1 MTKIVITSDLHLGI
15 TKREEIE
22 PLVAAISAERPDL
35 TVIAGDIGE
44 GEANIRDCLALFKG
58 MTGEVAV
65 IGGNHD
71 VWALSAP
78 WRLGGQSSQEMWE
91 RALPDAV
98 REAGMLWLESQ
109 SWRAGGLA
117 VAASIAWYD
126 YSGAAEDIP
135 PQTEEYWIELKRTP
149 LPDGR
154 LINPDSKFINW
165 PWSDVAFA
173 KERAD
178 ALVERMAMLEA
189 DTSVEAVLLVTHV
202 PVFRE
207 QLIIKADVPRWGYG
221 NAFFGNLTLGERV
234 RGMRKLR
241 AVVSGH
247 THIGVKAAT
256 AHGGEPLTVW
266 VTTSDFHKPSYVV
279 YDSAPSALRDGAM

>member
-1 MTKIVITSDLHLGI
+1 MAKVVITSDLHLGI

-22 PLVAAISAERPDL
+22 PLVSAIGAEQPDL

-44 GEANIRDCLALFKG
+44 GEANIRACLALFQG
-58 MTGEVAV
+58 LPGEIVA

-78 WRLGGQSSQEMWE
+78 WKLGGVSSQEMWE
-91 RALPDAV
+91 RALPSAV
-98 REAGMLWLESQ
+98 RDAGMRWLEAEA
-109 SWRAGGLA
+109 WRSDTLA
-117 VAASIAWYD
+117 VVGSIAWYD

-135 PQTEEYWIELKRTP
+135 PQTEEYWVELKRT
-149 LPDGR
+149 LHPDA
-154 LINPDSKFINW
+154 KFINW

-173 KERAD
+173 TERAD
-178 ALVERMAMLEA
+178 ALIERMAELEA
-189 DTSVEAVLLVTHV
+189 DADVETVLLVTHV

-207 QLIIKADVPRWGYG
+207 QLVIKQEIPRWGYG
-221 NAFFGNLTLGERV
+221 NAFFGNLTLGERL
-234 RGMRKLR
+234 RGMSKLR

-247 THIGVKAAT
+247 THIGVKAT
-256 AHGGEPLTVW
+256 TTHGTEPLPAW

-279 YDSAPSALRDGAM
+279 YDSATSALRDGTM

>member
-1 MTKIVITSDLHLGI
+1 MTTIVITSDLHLGI
-15 TKREEIE
+15 TKRDEIE
-22 PLVAAISAERPDL
+22 PLVAAIGAERPDL

-44 GEANIRDCLALFKG
+44 GEAQIRACLALFQG
-58 MTGEVAV
+58 LPGEVAV
-65 IGGNHD
+65 VGGNHD

-78 WRLGGQSSQEMWE
+78 WKLGGPDSQELWE
-91 RALPDAV
+91 RVLPGTV
-98 REAGMLWLESQ
+98 RDAGMRWMEEEN
-109 SWRAGGLA
+109 WRAGGLA

-165 PWSDVAFA
+165 PWSDVDFA
-173 KERAD
+173 TARAD
-178 ALVERMAMLEA
+178 ALVERIAMLEA
-189 DTSVEAVLLVTHV
+189 DASVDTVLLVTHV

-221 NAFFGNLTLGERV
+221 NAFFGNLTLGERL

-247 THIGVKAAT
+247 THIGVKATT
-256 AHGGEPLTVW
+256 AHGAGPLPVW

-279 YDSAPSALRDGAM
+279 YDSATGALRDGAM

>member
-22 PLVAAISAERPDL
+22 PLVAAISAEGPDL

-44 GEANIRDCLALFKG
+44 GVVNIRDCLALFQG
-58 MTGEVAV
+58 APGEIAV

-78 WRLGGQSSQEMWE
+78 WKLGEPGSQEMWE
-91 RALPDAV
+91 RALPGAV
-98 REAGMLWLESQ
+98 RDAGMRWLETED
-109 SWRAGGLA
+109 WRAGSLA
-117 VAASIAWYD
+117 VAGSIAWYD

-135 PQTEEYWIELKRTP
+135 PQTEEYWVDLKRKMH
-149 LPDGR
+149 PDA
-154 LINPDSKFINW
+154 KFINW

-173 KERAD
+173 AARAD
-178 ALVERMAMLEA
+178 ALVKLMTQLEA
-189 DTSVEAVLLVTHV
+189 DTSVASVLLVTHV

-207 QLIIKADVPRWGYG
+207 QLVIKQEIPNWGYG
-221 NAFFGNLTLGERV
+221 NAFFGNLTLGERL

-247 THIGVKAAT
+247 THIGVKAT
-256 AHGGEPLTVW
+256 TTHEMGPLPVW

-279 YDSAPSALRDGAM
+279 YDSTTDALRDGVL